1 MIGDIKDGI
10 ELIKKVLDYKKNKKE
25 ERFEKMR
32 KFVLNF
38 FISVN
43 YDCEF
48 NGIKYESGKNISSKV
63 ASHPSYIVLN
73 KIFNLKLSPNM
84 PLYALFLEVKNTATK
99 TTIIPTYRDKDVID
113 KYNTMDKYYIEIL
126 KQELPKILTP
136 DVFDGEKLIVKDE

>member
-1 MIGDIKDGI
+1 MLNMIRDIKEGI
-10 ELIKKVLDYKKNKKE
+10 ELIKKGLDYKKNKKE
-25 ERFEKMR
+25 ERFEKMLN
-32 KFVLNF
+32 FVLKF

-43 YDCEF
+43 FDCEF

-84 PLYALFLEVKNTATK
+84 LLYALFFEVTNTK
-99 TTIIPTYRDKDVID
+99 VILTYRDQDVID
-113 KYNTMDKYYIEIL
+113 KFNTIDKCYIKIL